1 MKKNK
6 IYLDYS
12 AATPVDKAVMK
23 KMMPYFSEKFGNPL
37 TIHNFGEEAAM
48 AIWLARNETAE
59 FLGCGEDEI
68 IFTSGAT
75 ESNNLAIKGVLA
87 GHGIKGKPHIIT
99 SKIEHKSVLGVCKKM
114 EKDGL
119 AEVTYLSVASD
130 GIIDSRQ
137 VKEVIKDNTVLIS
150 VMYVNN
156 EIGTIQPIKEIGKVI
171 KDANAE
177 RSGKGLPEI
186 IFHTDATQAINYL
199 DCNVEKLGVN
209 LLSLSAHK
217 FYGPKGVGILYRKM
231 GVKLKPLFIGGG
243 HEMGLRS
250 GTHNVPGIV
259 GLGEAIKSVKGK
271 KAKAVNKKI
280 KELRD
285 YMIKRVLAE
294 IPHSYF
300 NGSRTKRI
308 PGNANFRFTNA
319 EGESIIMSLNM
330 FGIAAGT
337 GSACSSGSLE
347 PSHVLLAL
355 GLKKEESHGSL
366 RIAMG
371 KYTTK
376 KEIDYTINILKKEV
390 SRLRKISGD
399 VLNNFK

>member
-1 MKKNK
+1 MKNK

-12 AATPVDKAVMK
+12 ATTPVDKAVMK

-37 TIHNFGEEAAM
+37 TIHNFGEEAAK
-48 AIWLARNETAE
+48 AIWIARNETAE
-59 FLGCGEDEI
+59 FLGCAENEI

-75 ESNNLAIKGVLA
+75 ESNNLAITGVLA
-87 GHGIKGKPHIIT
+87 GRNMKRKPHIIT
-99 SKIEHKSVLGVCKKM
+99 SKIEHKSVLAVCKNM
-114 EKDGL
+114 EKEGL
-119 AEVTYLSVASD
+119 AEVTYLPVASD
-130 GIIDSRQ
+130 GVVDFRQ
-137 VKEVIKDNTVLIS
+137 VQEVIKDNTVLIS
-150 VMYVNN
+150 IMYANN
-156 EIGTIQPIKEIGKVI
+156 EIGTIQPIAEIGKII
-171 KDANAE
+171 KNTNAE
-177 RSGKGLPEI
+177 RSKKNLPEI

-199 DCNVEKLGVN
+199 DCDVEKLGVH

-217 FYGPKGVGILYRKM
+217 FYGPKGIGVLYRKT
-231 GVKLKPLFIGGG
+231 GVKLRPLFFGGG

-259 GLGEAIKSVKGK
+259 GLGEAIKSARSQKTK
-271 KAKAVNKKI
+271 TANKKI

-285 YMIKRVLAE
+285 YLIRRVLKE
-294 IPHSYF
+294 IPYSYF
-300 NGSRTKRI
+300 NGSKTKRI

-390 SRLRKISGD
+390 ARLREISGD
-399 VLNNFK
+399 VLSNFR